1 MFGGLF
7 VVVDDGQATKIIYPF
22 EVSNL
27 LKQGAKFLGGD
38 EPFEPDIIPDVKLDE
53 SILGTLPDK
62 DEIARAV
69 DSAKSASSMSSEE
82 KIEEKE

>member
-1 MFGGLF
+1 
-7 VVVDDGQATKIIYPF
+7 V
-22 EVSNL
+22 E
-27 LKQGAKFLGGD
+27 
-38 EPFEPDIIPDVKLDE
+38 LDE

-69 DSAKSASSMSSEE
+69 DSAKSASSMSSSDE